1 MLAVNLEVENR
12 FLYVHNE
19 VNQQKGGA
27 LIVKAIMD
35 KLIDLLIRCACYFDL
50 KIVPKWISF
59 SRCDVISD
67 RVIFV
72 HHSVVGCFYPPREL
86 SYCFSDKLS
95 AYTHVFPI
103 RACLIEEFVL
113 DNFEDELFVVKA
125 GLVPKYYTEHA
136 TVLRFKALGGLG
148 TSSVDLKRASIA
160 DELLP
165 NLAE

>member
-1 MLAVNLEVENR
+1 MLSFNLEVENL
-12 FLYVHNE
+12 FLYVHKE
-19 VNQQKGGA
+19 ANQQKGGA
-27 LIVKAIMD
+27 LIVKAIMN
-35 KLIDLLIRCACYFDL
+35 KLIDFLIRCACYFDL

-59 SRCDVISD
+59 SRYDEISD
-67 RVIFV
+67 LLIFV
-72 HHSVVGCFYPPREL
+72 HGVICFYPPWEL

-148 TSSVDLKRASIA
+148 TSSVDLKRARIA